1 MKDQSTAISL
11 DTALKRIVRAMIAP
25 TEENNCS
32 NIVFVAPRIEMAKFA
47 MADFE
52 KLLQE
57 VPSWLIGPVVK
68 KQSMM
73 VEFSN
78 GARVRFMS
86 KQNSMRGVH
95 ITHLFVYLDG
105 TPWTTDD
112 SMNFF
117 LALRPWANNE
127 SKQNSF
133 FWVTE

>member
-1 MKDQSTAISL
+1 MKDQSTAILL
-11 DTALKRIVRAMIAP
+11 DTALKRIVRAIIAP
-25 TEENNCS
+25 AGEDNCS

-52 KLLQE
+52 KLLRE
-57 VPSWLIGPVVK
+57 VPSWLIGSVVR

-78 GARVRFMS
+78 GARVHFMS
-86 KQNSMRGVH
+86 KQNSMRGVR

-105 TPWTTDD
+105 TPWTADD

-117 LALRPWANNE
+117 LALRPLENNE